1 MVNYTKS
8 IIIPPSLAIEK
19 AKGKNG
25 SYNQPDVLKQLKE
38 DSFNKCYICEQ
49 KGPLSINIEHFKPHH
64 QGKNID
70 LKFDWNNLFWSCEHC
85 NKTKGAKVI
94 FDNILNCTNPEHD
107 VLNWISC
114 KMKLFPK
121 EQVYITAHHT
131 GEAIANTVELLRQA
145 YNGTTPQKQMEAE
158 NLRDQIYAE
167 LKKFHQALDLYYDDL
182 SDEDEKQ
189 MARRII
195 KKSLKIQAPFTAFK
209 YWIIKENVK
218 LSQEF
223 QTFLPI

>member
-8 IIIPPSLAIEK
+8 TIIPPSLAIEK

-25 SYNQPDVLKQLKE
+25 SYNQPDVLQQLKE

-70 LKFDWNNLFWSCEHC
+70 LKFDWTNLFWSCEHC
-85 NKTKGAKVI
+85 NKTKGAKAI
-94 FDNILNCTNPEHD
+94 FDNILNCTNPAHD

-114 KMKLFPK
+114 KMKLYPK
-121 EQVYITAHHT
+121 EEVHITAYHK
-131 GEAIANTVELLRQA
+131 EKAVENTVELLRQV
-145 YNGTTPQKQMEAE
+145 YNGTTPQKQIEAE
-158 NLRDQIYAE
+158 NLRDKIYDE
-167 LKKFHQALDLYYDDL
+167 LKKFHQALDLYY
-182 SDEDEKQ
+182 STFEEEEKQ
-189 MARRII
+189 MAKRVVKRG
-195 KKSLKIQAPFTAFK
+195 LNTQAPFTAFK
-209 YWIIKENVK
+209 YWIIKENAK

-223 QTFLPI
+223 QDFLPV